1 MKYTIYQNKSSREK
15 VANLWFARA
24 DIDTEPITTKKVS
37 EIVQRNCSM
46 KASDVNAVLA
56 ELSEIMAE
64 KLKEGKRVVLNGI
77 GSFKLG
83 ISSTGAE
90 SASKFDVKKN
100 ITGAHV
106 IFIAD
111 KTYNGATGTYINNLI
126 SGISFT
132 EAKKYTVEEGQED
145 EQG

>member
-1 MKYTIYQNKSSREK
+1 MKYTIYQNKSSRDK

-24 DIDTEPITTKKVS
+24 DIDKEAVTPEQI
-37 EIVQRNCSM
+37 EELVQRNCSM
-46 KASDVNAVLA
+46 KASDVSAVLK
-56 ELSEIMAE
+56 ELSEVLAD
-64 KLKEGKRVVLNGI
+64 KLKEGKRVVVKGI

-83 ISSTGAE
+83 LTSTGAE
-90 SASKFDVKKN
+90 SLAKFDVKKN

-111 KTYNGATGTYINNLI
+111 KTYNGATGTYINNLTN
-126 SGISFT
+126 GVKFT
-132 EAKKYTVEEGQED
+132 EAKKYAVEEAQED